1 MEPQQV
7 NQDAA
12 APTDPSEYGSWAKIV
27 IVEDDEALSEIYK
40 TRLELMGYICFVAH
54 EGIEA
59 LQIIEKERPS
69 LVLLDL
75 MMPKIAGAQVL
86 QIMRSNEW
94 GKDIKVLVITNLNE
108 SDAPAGLRSYGIE
121 GYVVKANLSNDQID
135 QLVTAA
141 LKSSNTETTATT
153 DAAA

>member
-1 MEPQQV
+1 MEPQTV
-7 NQDAA
+7 SDE
-12 APTDPSEYGSWAKIV
+12 PISPSDYGSWAKIV
-27 IVEDDEALSEIYK
+27 IVEDEESLAEIYK
-40 TRLELMGYICFVAH
+40 TRLEMLGYICFVAH

-59 LQIIEKERPS
+59 LALIEKERPS

-108 SDAPAGLRSYGIE
+108 SEAPAGLRSFGIE
-121 GYVVKANLSNDQID
+121 DYVVKANLSNDQID
-135 QLVTAA
+135 RLVAKA
-141 LKSSNTETTATT
+141 LRSDVSTVK
-153 DAAA
+153 DA

>member
-1 MEPQQV
+1 MEPQTTQDTA
-7 NQDAA
+7 QDA
-12 APTDPSEYGSWAKIV
+12 TNQYGSWAKIV
-27 IVEDDEALSEIYK
+27 IVEDDTALAEIYK
-40 TRLELMGYICFVAH
+40 TRLELLGYICFVAH

-59 LQIIEKERPS
+59 LQVIEKERPS

-108 SDAPAGLRSYGIE
+108 SDAPAGLRNYGIE
-121 GYVVKANLSNDQID
+121 GYVVKANLSDDQID
-135 QLVTAA
+135 QLVQKA
-141 LKSSNTETTATT
+141 LSSSSSGTTTE
-153 DAAA
+153 AAA